1 MSKLFY
7 LLLILC
13 FLHGISS
20 EAEEITSGKKE
31 TIKGYF
37 SEVLKTSNE
46 SLTEI
51 KEFGENL
58 AKTIKSYLLDAHI
71 ELLQFFEDA
80 RSRALNAISEKI
92 CSGPEKNKKNG
103 LILQICQ
110 EFLTENNLKRSEQL

>member
-31 TIKGYF
+31 TIKEYF

-46 SLTEI
+46 SLNEI

-58 AKTIKSYLLDAHI
+58 AKTIKCD
-71 ELLQFFEDA
+71 
-80 RSRALNAISEKI
+80 
-92 CSGPEKNKKNG
+92 
-103 LILQICQ
+103 
-110 EFLTENNLKRSEQL
+110 